1 MGRVK
6 RRRTVRWR
14 VRRIDRG
21 MGKDGGGGA
30 RRRKKQQEKTEEL
43 ELEDKK

>member
-1 MGRVK
+1 M
-6 RRRTVRWR
+6 R

-21 MGKDGGGGA
+21 MGKDWGGGA